1 MRVLIKFPSRSR
13 PDKLLHA
20 LFLYTFKC
28 VNRQETSFLLTL
40 DDDDT
45 SITPEVLDEMR
56 TLLEPFDYKIV
67 MGKSENKI
75 HAINRDMDQA
85 PPHDILLLASDD
97 MLPVVRGYDE
107 VIRGHMREFY
117 PDTDGVLWYND
128 GYAGDKLNTLACMGR
143 TYYERFGFIYNPVY
157 KSFFCDNEF
166 MDAAA
171 SLKKQQYF
179 PLCIIRHQHPANTR
193 DAAEDDLYR
202 MNNRYW
208 KEDQRTYFH
217 RKSYD
222 YDLSVCIC
230 SLEDRR
236 PLLERLMTQLR
247 DSQSQSSLRIELL
260 VLTDNREMTIGEKRN
275 KLVQQAKGKYCCFVD
290 DDDGVSPDYFK
301 EIEQVLRF
309 FPTADCVGM
318 SGMYYVD
325 GVAKKPFY
333 HSLRYKCYREDDT
346 AYYRPPNHLN
356 PILTG
361 FVRHIGF
368 TKKNHG
374 EDTDFAMNLHKA
386 DLLWNEASVRKPL
399 YHYDFR
405 SQKGTGCGGSA

>member
-28 VNRQETSFLLTL
+28 SNRPDTAFLLTL
-40 DDDDT
+40 DEDDT
-45 SITPEVLDEMR
+45 SMTPEILDEIR
-56 TLLEPFDYKIV
+56 RLLEPFEHRIV
-67 MGKSENKI
+67 VGKSENKI

-107 VIRGHMREFY
+107 IIRGHMREFY

-128 GYAGDKLNTLACMGR
+128 GYAGDKLNTLVCMGR
-143 TYYERFGFIYNPVY
+143 TYYNRFGFIYNPAY

-166 MDAAA
+166 MDIAAA
-171 SLKKQQYF
+171 TGKQRYF
-179 PLCIIRHQHPANTR
+179 PLCIIRHQHPANTG
-193 DAAEDDLYR
+193 DAPDDDLYR
-202 MNNRYW
+202 RNQRYW
-208 KEDQRTYFH
+208 KEDQRVYFH

-236 PLLERLMTQLR
+236 PLLETLLSSLR
-247 DSQSQSSLRIELL
+247 ASQSQSSLRIELL
-260 VLTDNREMTIGEKRN
+260 VLTDNRELTIGEKRN
-275 KLVQQAKGKYCCFVD
+275 KLAQQAKGKYCCFVD
-290 DDDGVSPDYFK
+290 DDDGIAPDYFK
-301 EIEQVLRF
+301 EIEEVLRF
-309 FPTADCVGM
+309 FPAADCVSM
-318 SGMYYVD
+318 TGMYYVD
-325 GVAKKPFY
+325 GIAHKPFY
-333 HSLRYKCYREDDT
+333 HSLRHKSYREDDI

-374 EDTDFAMNLHKA
+374 EDTDFAMRLHNA
-386 DLLWNEASVRKPL
+386 DLLWNEASVRKTL
-399 YHYDFR
+399 YHYYFR
-405 SQKGTGCGGSA
+405 SKKEVGIGAST